1 LPSRA
6 DTGDAATSRE
16 KSASRSTIIT
26 DATAIDEFWM
36 QRALEQAY
44 AARAVAEI
52 PVGAVLVRD
61 HTLVAEAH
69 NLTRTSDD
77 PTAHAE
83 IVLLRRAAE
92 RIGARA
98 SATNE
103 PRLTGT
109 TMYVTLEPCAMCAG
123 ALVLAKVDRLVFA
136 AADPKTG
143 MCGSLAN
150 IVQDGRLNHR
160 LDVTHGV
167 LATEA
172 AALLQAFFRA
182 RRKPPGGTVPR

>member
-1 LPSRA
+1 M
-6 DTGDAATSRE
+6 
-16 KSASRSTIIT
+16 KSNTP
-26 DATAIDEFWM
+26 DATFGTSIDAFWM

-44 AARAVAEI
+44 AAHATNEI
-52 PVGAVLVRD
+52 PVGAVLVRGG
-61 HTLVAEAH
+61 TLIAEAH

-98 SATNE
+98 SAAKE
-103 PRLTGT
+103 PRLLDT

-123 ALVLAKVDRLVFA
+123 ALVLAKVDRLVFG

-143 MCGSLAN
+143 MCGSLGN
-150 IVQDGRLNHR
+150 IVQDTRLNHR
-160 LDVTHGV
+160 LAVTAGV
-167 LATEA
+167 LGTEA
-172 AALLQAFFRA
+172 AELLLRFFRA
-182 RRKPPGGTVPR
+182 RRKATNRVDATRFEP

>member
-1 LPSRA
+1 
-6 DTGDAATSRE
+6 
-16 KSASRSTIIT
+16 
-26 DATAIDEFWM
+26 M

-44 AARAVAEI
+44 AAYAVDEI

-61 HTLVAEAH
+61 NTLIAEAH
-69 NLTRTSDD
+69 NRTRTSDD

-83 IVLLRRAAE
+83 VVLLRRAAE

-98 SATNE
+98 SAANE
-103 PRLTGT
+103 PRLLGT

-150 IVQDGRLNHR
+150 IAQDPRLNHR
-160 LDVTHGV
+160 LDVDSGV
-167 LATEA
+167 LAAEA
-172 AALLQAFFRA
+172 ASLLQSFFRA
-182 RRKPPGGTVPR
+182 RRKPR